1 MDPMTQSTQIS
12 SSQGIADGQNSAAK
26 ESKPSDS
33 FLSSS
38 PVSLIQ
44 SPQDKRVVLGSD
56 KPCEGVATSLRFPS
70 QHGSFTPSNYGSE
83 PGPPDGQP
91 DSPIKTSPV
100 SERIKALE
108 ALAAKKKEPDFR
120 SDGGFSHFRDRNY
133 EKSPTE
139 TPKSPTETPKSP
151 TETPKSPTETPK
163 SPTETKKSPSEV
175 HKFSTETSKFFTEN
189 PNFSTETPRSP
200 TETQKAPT
208 EVHKFSTKTST
219 FFTETPTF
227 SSETPKS
234 PNETNKSSTGTPKS
248 PFETPQFPN
257 ETNKSPTG
265 TPKSPFET
273 PKSPNETNKSPT
285 GTPKSPFETPKSP
298 TETNKSPTGI
308 PKSPFETPQFPTET
322 PKSPTETSKSLTER
336 TTPTVQKRG
345 GSTDQESPESP
356 FEVLGDLRQVNEFE
370 ETEEWMKAHL
380 PPVPDYAAV
389 DLTKTT
395 LTSDIVTLK
404 AKKET
409 DIVIANAPAPF
420 AGVPDAFMDS
430 PAEASKLKN
439 DSSDAQKQSCV
450 EESEFDLSYL
460 PTAYMWDQQEKS
472 GAQASSKLDSG
483 PVPPAPPAGFDSQS
497 PHVSP
502 PVGMD
507 AKNNVLDDKKN
518 MWTGDLEPPEASEAD
533 SSGDSDDTV
542 IEDGVSVPA
551 TVPPPS
557 SPQAVSNDPSPAAA
571 APNLPTDEKEI
582 PPKSERKLMQV
593 PTINVIETDEPNY
606 SDEEMEMEME
616 LEVEEDEDYEAVR
629 EQAREAPKTPEPED
643 STHEPPK
650 TRPLET
656 EFMEGYSPPSSPVDS
671 DAEYSPKHNII
682 KPLPETVH
690 HESASKPE
698 AQTNQAQTEKSQA
711 TSNKEND
718 EDPFKVTK
726 EEVDFPDNND
736 EWSDEAQDIMVKP
749 CKADVAFI
757 ETSYNQ
763 SKMDEKS
770 NTAEKEAHMEMAS
783 LSKTSFMQ
791 DDIYDRQSFDYDYDA
806 SSTLDDIDEKGLSAK
821 ERFLSDPSQINNEPL
836 NASSPILDNFT
847 SVNDDEAF
855 PKLVD
860 QQCQR
865 EYPQD
870 PYSSFQ
876 SETLGRMNE
885 QDFNK
890 KMTTDIVTDNIE
902 NSNCL
907 PAQKIGSKLQQDT
920 KAGQQAPE
928 TTSNPE
934 SNDSDSS
941 VSEPTDSFVEFMRE
955 CLKSR
960 QDEAQQDD
968 TPKNVPSEDKFCKAG
983 LRPNR
988 SPPTMVMDLEQE
1000 QLTITALK
1008 ELGSSQEEDVASLQS
1023 KVPDHG
1029 KANPNAASIQ
1039 QSSFSA
1045 VPNPS
1050 CSQSNSV
1057 FDSTY
1062 SKEVEAIDEW
1072 VAEAYHLA
1080 EHVVTAILTHLSVKD
1095 LIHWRDPK
1103 KSGVVFGLSLLML
1116 LSLAAFS
1123 VISVASYLLLALLCV
1138 TITFRIYKSVVQAVQ
1153 KSSDGHPFKTLID
1166 KDVSIP
1172 PETFRKHV
1180 DASLSYINRALKQ
1193 MSRLFLVEDLVDS
1206 LKLAVVM
1213 WLFTYVGAVFNGIT
1227 ILILADILLFAVPP
1241 VYEKNKTQIDQYID
1255 LVRTQVNTTM
1265 AKLQEKLPGAVKRS
1279 KTE

>member
-1 MDPMTQSTQIS
+1 MDPMTQSAQIS

-44 SPQDKRVVLGSD
+44 SPQDTRVAQGSD
-56 KPCEGVATSLRFPS
+56 RPCEGVATSPRFPS
-70 QHGSFTPSNYGSE
+70 QPGSLPPSSYGRE
-83 PGPPDGQP
+83 PGPPGGQP

-108 ALAAKKKEPDFR
+108 ALAAKKKDPDFR
-120 SDGGFSHFRDRNY
+120 SDGGFSHFRDRSHD
-133 EKSPTE
+133 KSPTE
-139 TPKSPTETPKSP
+139 TS
-151 TETPKSPTETPK
+151 
-163 SPTETKKSPSEV
+163 
-175 HKFSTETSKFFTEN
+175 KFSTETSK
-189 PNFSTETPRSP
+189 
-200 TETQKAPT
+200 
-208 EVHKFSTKTST
+208 
-219 FFTETPTF
+219 
-227 SSETPKS
+227 
-234 PNETNKSSTGTPKS
+234 
-248 PFETPQFPN
+248 
-257 ETNKSPTG
+257 
-265 TPKSPFET
+265 
-273 PKSPNETNKSPT
+273 
-285 GTPKSPFETPKSP
+285 
-298 TETNKSPTGI
+298 
-308 PKSPFETPQFPTET
+308 
-322 PKSPTETSKSLTER
+322 

-370 ETEEWMKAHL
+370 ETEEWMKSHL

-389 DLTKTT
+389 DPTKPT
-395 LTSDIVTLK
+395 LTSDSVTSK
-404 AKKET
+404 VKKET
-409 DIVIANAPAPF
+409 DVVIADAPAPF

-439 DSSDAQKQSCV
+439 DSSDTQKQSRV
-450 EESEFDLSYL
+450 EEESDFDLNYL
-460 PTAYMWDQQEKS
+460 PTAYMWDQQDKA
-472 GAQASSKLDSG
+472 GAQAPSKLDSG

-497 PHVSP
+497 PHVPP

-507 AKNNVLDDKKN
+507 TKSNVLDDKKN
-518 MWTGDLEPPEASEAD
+518 MWTGDLERPEASEAD

-551 TVPPPS
+551 TVPP
-557 SPQAVSNDPSPAAA
+557 QAVSNDPSPAAA
-571 APNLPTDEKEI
+571 APSLPTDEKEI
-582 PPKSERKLMQV
+582 PPTSERKLMQV

-643 STHEPPK
+643 SKHEPPK

-656 EFMEGYSPPSSPVDS
+656 EIMEGYSPPSSPVDS

-690 HESASKPE
+690 RESASKPE
-698 AQTNQAQTEKSQA
+698 AQTEKSQA

-726 EEVDFPDNND
+726 EQVDFQDNDD
-736 EWSDEAQDIMVKP
+736 EWSDEPQYIMVKP
-749 CKADVAFI
+749 CKTDVAFI

-763 SKMDEKS
+763 SKLDEQS
-770 NTAEKEAHMEMAS
+770 ITAGKEAHVEMAS

-806 SSTLDDIDEKGLSAK
+806 SSTLDDVDEKGLSAK

-836 NASSPILDNFT
+836 KASSAILDHFS
-847 SVNDDEAF
+847 SVNEDEAF

-890 KMTTDIVTDNIE
+890 KMTPDIVTDNIE
-902 NSNCL
+902 HSNCL

-920 KAGQQAPE
+920 EAGQQAPE
-928 TTSNPE
+928 MTSNPE

-968 TPKNVPSEDKFCKAG
+968 TPKNVPSEDKFCKAA
-983 LRPNR
+983 LRPNQ

-1008 ELGSSQEEDVASLQS
+1008 ELGSSQEEVASPQS

-1039 QSSFSA
+1039 QASFSA
-1045 VPNPS
+1045 LPNPS
-1050 CSQSNSV
+1050 CSQSN
-1057 FDSTY
+1057 STY

-1103 KSGVVFGLSLLML
+1103 KSGVAFGLSLLML

>member
-1 MDPMTQSTQIS
+1 MDQV
-12 SSQGIADGQNSAAK
+12 G
-26 ESKPSDS
+26 
-33 FLSSS
+33 
-38 PVSLIQ
+38 VSG
-44 SPQDKRVVLGSD
+44 DKRVVLGSD

-83 PGPPDGQP
+83 AGPPDGQP

-120 SDGGFSHFRDRNY
+120 SDGGFSHFRDRNH

-151 TETPKSPTETPK
+151 TETPKSPTETQKSPNEIKK
-163 SPTETKKSPSEV
+163 SPTETQ
-175 HKFSTETSKFFTEN
+175 KFSTETSKFFTET
-189 PNFSTETPRSP
+189 PKFATETPKSP
-200 TETQKAPT
+200 TETPKSPT
-208 EVHKFSTKTST
+208 ERPKSPTEMPKSPTETPKSPTETPKSATEKPRSPSETPKSPNETQRFSTKTST
-219 FFTETPTF
+219 FFTEKPQF
-227 SSETPKS
+227 STETPKS
-234 PNETNKSSTGTPKS
+234 PNETH
-248 PFETPQFPN
+248 
-257 ETNKSPTG
+257 
-265 TPKSPFET
+265 
-273 PKSPNETNKSPT
+273 
-285 GTPKSPFETPKSP
+285 KSP
-298 TETNKSPTGI
+298 TETQ
-308 PKSPFETPQFPTET
+308 KSPFETPQFPTET
-322 PKSPTETSKSLTER
+322 PAFPTETEK
-336 TTPTVQKRG
+336 TTSTVQKRG
-345 GSTDQESPESP
+345 GSTDKESPESP

-380 PPVPDYAAV
+380 PPVPDYDAV
-389 DLTKTT
+389 DLTKST

-409 DIVIANAPAPF
+409 DIVIPDAPAPF

-439 DSSDAQKQSCV
+439 DSSDALKQSCV
-450 EESEFDLSYL
+450 EEDSEFDLSYL
-460 PTAYMWDQQEKS
+460 PTAYMWDQQEKP
-472 GAQASSKLDSG
+472 GAQAPSKLDSG
-483 PVPPAPPAGFDSQS
+483 PAPSAPPAGFDSSS
-497 PHVSP
+497 PHVPP

-507 AKNNVLDDKKN
+507 AKNVLDDKKN
-518 MWTGDLEPPEASEAD
+518 MWTGDLEPPEASEAE

-551 TVPPPS
+551 TVPPSS
-557 SPQAVSNDPSPAAA
+557 SPQAGSNDPSPAAA
-571 APNLPTDEKEI
+571 ATNLPTDETVI

-616 LEVEEDEDYEAVR
+616 MELEAEEDEDSEAVK
-629 EQAREAPKTPEPED
+629 EQAKEAPKTPEPED
-643 STHEPPK
+643 SNRELPK

-671 DAEYSPKHNII
+671 DAEYSPKHNVI
-682 KPLPETVH
+682 KPLPEPEH

-698 AQTNQAQTEKSQA
+698 AQPNPAQTEKSQT
-711 TSNKEND
+711 TSNKEVD
-718 EDPFKVTK
+718 ENPFKVTK
-726 EEVDFPDNND
+726 EEVDFPDNDD
-736 EWSDEAQDIMVKP
+736 EWSDEAQNIMVKP
-749 CKADVAFI
+749 GKTDVAYM
-757 ETSYNQ
+757 ETSYNLC
-763 SKMDEKS
+763 KADEKS
-770 NTAEKEAHMEMAS
+770 NTTEKEAHMEMAS

-806 SSTLDDIDEKGLSAK
+806 SSTLDDIDDKGLSVK

-836 NASSPILDNFT
+836 NSSGPILDNFT

-860 QQCQR
+860 EQCQR

-876 SETLGRMNE
+876 SETHSKMNDDE
-885 QDFNK
+885 DFDK
-890 KMTTDIVTDNIE
+890 KTTPDIVTDNIE
-902 NSNCL
+902 NGNYL
-907 PAQKIGSKLQQDT
+907 PAQKIGSKILQDPE
-920 KAGQQAPE
+920 ASQQAFE

-960 QDEAQQDD
+960 QDDAQQDD

-983 LRPNR
+983 LRPNQ
-988 SPPTMVMDLEQE
+988 SPPAMVMDLEQE

-1008 ELGSSQEEDVASLQS
+1008 ELGSSQEEEEDVASLQS
-1023 KVPDHG
+1023 KVPDRG

-1050 CSQSNSV
+1050 CSQSNRV

-1180 DASLSYINRALKQ
+1180 DVSLTYINRALKQ

-1241 VYEKNKTQIDQYID
+1241 VYEKNKTKIDQYID

>member
-12 SSQGIADGQNSAAK
+12 SSQGLADGQNSAK
-26 ESKPSDS
+26 ESKLSDS

-70 QHGSFTPSNYGSE
+70 QPGSFSPDNYGSE
-83 PGPPDGQP
+83 AGPPDGQP

-120 SDGGFSHFRDRNY
+120 SDGGFSHFRDRHH
-133 EKSPTE
+133 EKSPIDTPKSPIDTPKSPIDTPKSPIDTPKSPIDTPKSPIDTPKSPIDTPKSPIDSPKSPIDASKSPIDTPKFLSDVPKYSADIPKSPADIPKSLTE
-139 TPKSPTETPKSP
+139 TPKSPTDKM
-151 TETPKSPTETPK
+151 
-163 SPTETKKSPSEV
+163 
-175 HKFSTETSKFFTEN
+175 
-189 PNFSTETPRSP
+189 
-200 TETQKAPT
+200 
-208 EVHKFSTKTST
+208 
-219 FFTETPTF
+219 
-227 SSETPKS
+227 
-234 PNETNKSSTGTPKS
+234 
-248 PFETPQFPN
+248 
-257 ETNKSPTG
+257 
-265 TPKSPFET
+265 
-273 PKSPNETNKSPT
+273 
-285 GTPKSPFETPKSP
+285 
-298 TETNKSPTGI
+298 
-308 PKSPFETPQFPTET
+308 
-322 PKSPTETSKSLTER
+322 
-336 TTPTVQKRG
+336 TPTVQKRE
-345 GSTDQESPESP
+345 GSADQESPESP

-380 PPVPDYAAV
+380 PPVPDFDAV
-389 DLTKTT
+389 NLIKGP
-395 LTSDIVTLK
+395 LTSENVASKEEKGTCIVK
-404 AKKET
+404 P
-409 DIVIANAPAPF
+409 DAPAAF

-430 PAEASKLKN
+430 PAEAPKLK
-439 DSSDAQKQSCV
+439 DDFSDAQKQSSV
-450 EESEFDLSYL
+450 EEESEFDLSFL

-472 GAQASSKLDSG
+472 GAQATSNLDSVL
-483 PVPPAPPAGFDSQS
+483 PALPAPPSGFDSPS
-497 PHVSP
+497 PPISP
-502 PVGMD
+502 PVGTD
-507 AKNNVLDDKKN
+507 VKHNVSDNKKT

-533 SSGDSDDTV
+533 SSGESDDTV
-542 IEDGVSVPA
+542 IEDEVTVPA
-551 TVPPPS
+551 SVLPAS
-557 SPQAVSNDPSPAAA
+557 SDPTVSNDPIPAPAN
-571 APNLPTDEKEI
+571 PSLTTEENEPP

-606 SDEEMEMEME
+606 SEEEMEME
-616 LEVEEDEDYEAVR
+616 LEDENYEAVKDL
-629 EQAREAPKTPEPED
+629 AREAPKTPEPD
-643 STHEPPK
+643 DGKKEPPK

-671 DAEYSPKHNII
+671 DAEYSPKHDIL
-682 KPLPETVH
+682 KSLSETVH
-690 HESASKPE
+690 QESASKPE
-698 AQTNQAQTEKSQA
+698 AQSSQAQSEKSQT
-711 TSNKEND
+711 TSSKVKD
-718 EDPFKVTK
+718 EVSPFILTN
-726 EEVDFPDNND
+726 EEVDFPDNDD
-736 EWSDEAQDIMVKP
+736 EWSDEAQEILVKP
-749 CKADVAFI
+749 CKTGLAFM
-757 ETSYNQ
+757 ETTPQ
-763 SKMDEKS
+763 SKVDEKS
-770 NTAEKEAHMEMAS
+770 NTAAEDAYMETTS
-783 LSKTSFMQ
+783 GSKTSFMP

-806 SSTLDDIDEKGLSAK
+806 SSPLDDIDDKGLDNAK
-821 ERFLSDPSQINNEPL
+821 QRFLSDPSQILIEPL
-836 NASSPILDNFT
+836 NARSQNLEDFT

-855 PKLVD
+855 PKPIGQPSL
-860 QQCQR
+860 R

-876 SETLGRMNE
+876 SETLSSINE
-885 QDFNK
+885 QDFIQ
-890 KMTTDIVTDNIE
+890 KMTTDVVTDNGANG
-902 NSNCL
+902 NSL
-907 PAQKIGSKLQQDT
+907 PAQK
-920 KAGQQAPE
+920 
-928 TTSNPE
+928 TTSKIQQNTKPGHHTPNSTSITE
-934 SNDSDSS
+934 APGSS

-960 QDEAQQDD
+960 QDEEPDD
-968 TPKNVPSEDKFCKAG
+968 THQAVSSNNKLCKTGIPASQ
-983 LRPNR
+983 

-1000 QLTITALK
+1000 RLTINALK
-1008 ELGSSQEEDVASLQS
+1008 ELGSSQEEEVEPLQS
-1023 KVPDHG
+1023 MAPDQS
-1029 KANPNAASIQ
+1029 KANPSVTSTK
-1039 QSSFSA
+1039 QSSFAA
-1045 VPNPS
+1045 VPNPP
-1050 CSQSNSV
+1050 CSQSNRV

-1080 EHVVTAILTHLSVKD
+1080 EHVLTAILTHLSVKD

-1103 KSGVVFGLSLLML
+1103 KSGLVFGLSLLLL

-1123 VISVASYLLLALLCV
+1123 FISVASYLLLALLCV

-1180 DASLSYINRALKQ
+1180 DASLTHINRALKQ

-1255 LVRTQVNTTM
+1255 VIRTQVNTTM

>member
-1 MDPMTQSTQIS
+1 M
-12 SSQGIADGQNSAAK
+12 
-26 ESKPSDS
+26 
-33 FLSSS
+33 
-38 PVSLIQ
+38 
-44 SPQDKRVVLGSD
+44 GSD

-120 SDGGFSHFRDRNY
+120 SDGGFSHFRDRNH

-139 TPKSPTETPKSP
+139 TN
-151 TETPKSPTETPK
+151 
-163 SPTETKKSPSEV
+163 KSPSEV

-200 TETQKAPT
+200 TETPRSPTETLRSPTETQKAPT
-208 EVHKFSTKTST
+208 EVHKLSTKTST

-248 PFETPQFPN
+248 PFETPQFP
-257 ETNKSPTG
+257 
-265 TPKSPFET
+265 
-273 PKSPNETNKSPT
+273 
-285 GTPKSPFETPKSP
+285 
-298 TETNKSPTGI
+298 
-308 PKSPFETPQFPTET
+308 
-322 PKSPTETSKSLTER
+322 TETSKPLTEI

-370 ETEEWMKAHL
+370 ETEEWMKSHV

-395 LTSDIVTLK
+395 LTSDIVTSK

-409 DIVIANAPAPF
+409 DIVIADAPAPF

-450 EESEFDLSYL
+450 EEESEFDLSYL

-472 GAQASSKLDSG
+472 GAQAPSKLDSG

-497 PHVSP
+497 PHVP
-502 PVGMD
+502 PPFGMD

-518 MWTGDLEPPEASEAD
+518 MWTGDLERPEASEAD

-551 TVPPPS
+551 TVPPLS

-582 PPKSERKLMQV
+582 PPKLERKLMQV

-606 SDEEMEMEME
+606 SDEEMEME

-643 STHEPPK
+643 SKHEPPK

-656 EFMEGYSPPSSPVDS
+656 EIMEGYSPPSSPVDS

-711 TSNKEND
+711 TSNTEND

-726 EEVDFPDNND
+726 EEVDFPDNDD
-736 EWSDEAQDIMVKP
+736 EWSDEPQYIMVKP
-749 CKADVAFI
+749 CKTDVAFI

-763 SKMDEKS
+763 SKVDEKS
-770 NTAEKEAHMEMAS
+770 NTAGKEAHMEMAS

-791 DDIYDRQSFDYDYDA
+791 DDIYDRQSFDSDYDA

-821 ERFLSDPSQINNEPL
+821 ERFLSDPSQINNELL

-847 SVNDDEAF
+847 SVNDDEVF

-876 SETLGRMNE
+876 SETLSRMNE

-902 NSNCL
+902 HSNCL

-928 TTSNPE
+928 MTSNPE

-968 TPKNVPSEDKFCKAG
+968 MPKNVPSEDKFCKAG
-983 LRPNR
+983 LRPNQ

-1008 ELGSSQEEDVASLQS
+1008 ELGSSQEEEEDVASLQS

-1080 EHVVTAILTHLSVKD
+1080 EHVVTAILTHLSGNT
-1095 LIHWRDPK
+1095 
-1103 KSGVVFGLSLLML
+1103 S
-1116 LSLAAFS
+1116 
-1123 VISVASYLLLALLCV
+1123 SYG
-1138 TITFRIYKSVVQAVQ
+1138 R
-1153 KSSDGHPFKTLID
+1153 
-1166 KDVSIP
+1166 
-1172 PETFRKHV
+1172 
-1180 DASLSYINRALKQ
+1180 
-1193 MSRLFLVEDLVDS
+1193 
-1206 LKLAVVM
+1206 
-1213 WLFTYVGAVFNGIT
+1213 
-1227 ILILADILLFAVPP
+1227 
-1241 VYEKNKTQIDQYID
+1241 
-1255 LVRTQVNTTM
+1255 
-1265 AKLQEKLPGAVKRS
+1265 
-1279 KTE
+1279 